1 MTSFKLISLGLGFL
15 LVSCATTEPG
25 VYPGGARGLHDPNS
39 VNNIEDVHRCSE
51 IHAGDAS
58 LVFHAMDPNIPPSL
72 PASRIVTPAGVSIP
86 ISVGHLDQRRFIQPV
101 PLQCMDWRI
110 SPSDAARISQDGSA
124 VEIAEHAEP
133 GSEILLTGTIRGS
146 EGSAGSETL
155 RMLIIDEITRQL
167 IGTWSFEEAR
177 GCDGTP
183 VDPPLEIR
191 FEANNGLSA
200 TWTPFG
206 RYWDY
211 WGRYDWSPESGDFS
225 FEATDG
231 NRIPSD
237 ISRSGQLVLE
247 GDRHLGVSGFHF
259 GTREHG
265 ASTPSA
271 SAAEAGCT
279 LIFRRQG

>member
-1 MTSFKLISLGLGFL
+1 MKAFKLIPAGLAL
-15 LVSCATTEPG
+15 LLASCATAGPG
-25 VYPGGARGLHDPNS
+25 EAAQEAGAVAGAID
-39 VNNIEDVHRCSE
+39 CSSYR
-51 IHAGDAS
+51 ASDAP
-58 LVFHAMDPNIPPSL
+58 LVFHAMDPNIPSSL
-72 PASRIVTPAGVSIP
+72 PASRIVTAAGVSIP
-86 ISVGHLDQRRFIQPV
+86 ISVGQLDRRHFIEPV
-101 PLQCMDWRI
+101 PLQCMEWQLDT
-110 SPSDAARISQDGSA
+110 PDAAQISEDGSSI
-124 VEIAEHAEP
+124 EIAGHAEP
-133 GSEILLTGTIRGS
+133 GSEILMTGTIRGS
-146 EGSAGSETL
+146 EGDAGSETL
-155 RMLIIDEITRQL
+155 RILIIDETTRQL

-177 GCDGTP
+177 GCDGTQL
-183 VDPPLEIR
+183 DPPLEIR

-211 WGRYDWSPESGDFS
+211 WGRYAWSPESGDFS